1 MSETLWHLLQTSDSA
16 FPVGGFAHSYGLEGM
31 VIDGHVVTPADLAS
45 FIAQTWMPSLT
56 HIDFPL
62 VRLSMVHA
70 MDIPKIFHLDETAHA
85 CRPTGEARK
94 AQAQMGRKR
103 LSTIAGLTGHPH
115 LATLNREV
123 EAGNWMANWPVVCGI
138 EAAALSIPVRDA
150 LMSYAYQSIAGILA
164 ASTKLIRIGPAEAQR
179 ILSRQTDALNCAIV
193 TSATVMEDDIG
204 WFTPLLDIAGARHET
219 AYTRLFIS

>member
-31 VIDGHVVTPADLAS
+31 VLDGHVDTPADLET
-45 FIAQTWMPSLT
+45 FIARTWMPSMA

-62 VRLSMVHA
+62 LRLSATHA
-70 MDIPKIFHLDETAHA
+70 MDFPAIFRLDELAYA

-103 LSTIAGLTGHPH
+103 LSTIAGLTDHPH
-115 LATLNREV
+115 LAALHREA
-123 EAGNWMANWPVVCGI
+123 EEGNWMANWPVVCGI
-138 EAAALSIPVRDA
+138 EASALSIPVEDA
-150 LMSYAYQSIAGILA
+150 LLSYAYQSIAGILA
-164 ASTKLIRIGPAEAQR
+164 ASTKLIRIGPAETQR
-179 ILSRQTDALNCAIV
+179 ILSRQTEALDRAIV
-193 TSATVMEDDIG
+193 TSATIMEENIG